1 VNTDDTPTSGSRW
14 EPTPPPADATA
25 PEPEA
30 KPGVVT
36 RGKLALV
43 AGAVGLVAAGGI
55 GGFVLGQSS
64 SATAGTG
71 TDQTGTRPG
80 FDGGEGGFPG
90 GQLRGGQLP
99 GGQQPGGQQ
108 PSGPISGSTGT
119 GSDPTT

>member
-1 VNTDDTPTSGSRW
+1 VDTNDIPGSGSRW
-14 EPTPPPADATA
+14 EPAPPPEQAAAEPMTPA
-25 PEPEA
+25 PA
-30 KPGVVT
+30 AQPGAVT

-71 TDQTGTRPG
+71 TDQGTRPG
-80 FDGGEGGFPG
+80 FQGGEGGFPG
-90 GQLRGGQLP
+90 GHLPGGQLP
-99 GGQQPGGQQ
+99 GGPITGGT
-108 PSGPISGSTGT
+108 GSGSAT